1 MSQNICPKCGGK
13 IEARDGFCPACGN
26 EISQNETLKKRN
38 NLSDVAIILGALT
51 VLFVGYLLLSKS
63 PELPKP
69 PQDANA
75 EKDFKHPAISGMPAG
90 TEAEYDRIIAGL
102 PASHDSLV
110 QLGNHFMDNQ
120 VFPLAIECYQRA
132 IKLDPAIPAVITD
145 LGASYHAMGQVEK
158 AIAMFE
164 KAIALKPDHPIAL
177 FNLGISYR
185 GQNNLEKANYYWK
198 KYLEV
203 APDSPLADTV
213 KKYLAEQSAK

>member
-1 MSQNICPKCGGK
+1 
-13 IEARDGFCPACGN
+13 
-26 EISQNETLKKRN
+26 
-38 NLSDVAIILGALT
+38 
-51 VLFVGYLLLSKS
+51 
-63 PELPKP
+63 
-69 PQDANA
+69 
-75 EKDFKHPAISGMPAG
+75 
-90 TEAEYDRIIAGL
+90 
-102 PASHDSLV
+102 
-110 QLGNHFMDNQ
+110 
-120 VFPLAIECYQRA
+120 
-132 IKLDPAIPAVITD
+132 
-145 LGASYHAMGQVEK
+145 MGQVEK